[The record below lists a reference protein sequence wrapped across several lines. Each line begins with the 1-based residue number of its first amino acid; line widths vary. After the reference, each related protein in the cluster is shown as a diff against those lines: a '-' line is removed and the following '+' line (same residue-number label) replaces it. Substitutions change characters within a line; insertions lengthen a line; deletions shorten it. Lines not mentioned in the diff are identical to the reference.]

1 MKSTILL
8 PCVAL
13 AGSALAWV
21 ELDPSIIPQV
31 KEPLPVF
38 TLGPPAS
45 LPVEFLNELIQE
57 VNPGIKLQRNETAG
71 PGLFAYDG
79 DRLVAFVD
87 NETGEAQ
94 IFPDIAALN
103 STNEIESVNSQR
115 VWSFLST
122 NGSFPADDTNI
133 TVTVGETLFGT
144 SSYNDDNRPQAA
156 VVGFNSTP
164 EVYWTNNIV
173 ERTVI
178 FNNVTYPVCGP
189 GSQATFSISPEQQ
202 VVSLA
207 YNWRPA
213 SLTNRTIAANST
225 RVAVES
231 IKAQL
236 EPIGFKSGLVKI
248 DKVEVCFYDSGV
260 SAIQPVYRY
269 FGYSHAGK
277 NSTVTVPTPIT
288 GYIAIGTGSPEF
300 IPNLNEFVSANPP
313 LEANNTIVARAPP
326 SYFVARSEL
335 ERRGPK
341 PQIKVARYVV
351 RDDIAQWT
359 KSANN
364 FWNNLS
370 NRVADFAN
378 DQFYWSYPYLYTT
391 RKERFINEAHIA
403 LTEAHGSYHLF
414 STEANCC
421 DLVNI
426 DSDVPDTPTSG
437 YGGGA
442 AASGDLVN
450 LAYWIIHSCEV
461 LPTPADYAPE
471 DRLDAYAPWWD
482 VFNGL
487 HAVLSYRTQMYI
499 ADNAAGATAKAISMG
514 APVVSAW
521 LKAVNE
527 DKKYRGSPTYFSSN
541 ANREQP
547 YGRASAMFVCGH
559 EGDRVWQVE
568 NLGRA
573 SCLRTIWYNN

>member
-8 PCVAL
+8 PCVAF

-21 ELDPSIIPQV
+21 ELDPSIIPHV
-31 KEPLPVF
+31 EEPLPVF

-45 LPVEFLNELIQE
+45 LPVDFLNDLIQE
-57 VNPGIKLQRNETAG
+57 VNPGITLQSNETMG

-87 NETGEAQ
+87 DETGEAQ
-94 IFPDIAALN
+94 IFPDIASLD
-103 STNEIESVNSQR
+103 STSQVEFVNTER
-115 VWSFLST
+115 VWSFLSV
-122 NGSFPADDTNI
+122 NGSFPADDTNV
-133 TVTVGETLFGT
+133 TVTTGETLYGT
-144 SSYNDDNRPQAA
+144 TSYNDNVPLAAA
-156 VVGFNSTP
+156 VSGNDNTP
-164 EVYWTNNIV
+164 EVYWTNGIV

-178 FNNVTYPVCGP
+178 YNNVTYPVCGP
-189 GSQATFSISPEQQ
+189 GSQASFSMTPEEK

-213 SLTNRTIAANST
+213 SLTNQTIRANST
-225 RVAVES
+225 AVAVES

-236 EPIGFKSGLVKI
+236 EPIGFKSGLVKVN
-248 DKVEVCFYDSGV
+248 KVEVCFYDSGV
-260 SAIQPVYRY
+260 SAMQPVYRY
-269 FGYSHAGK
+269 FGYSHANK

-288 GYIAIGTGSPEF
+288 GYIAIGAGSPEF
-300 IPNLNEFVSANPP
+300 IPGLNEIVTTNPP
-313 LEANNTIVARAPP
+313 AESNNTIAARAPP
-326 SYFVARSEL
+326 SYFEARSNL
-335 ERRGPK
+335 QRRGPK
-341 PQIKVARYVV
+341 PQVKVARYVV
-351 RDDIAQWT
+351 RDDVAQWT

-370 NRVADFAN
+370 NKVADFAN

-391 RKERFINEAHIA
+391 SKNRYINEAHIA

-426 DSDVPDTPTSG
+426 DDDILDTPTSG

-442 AASGDLVN
+442 AASGD

-461 LPTPADYAPE
+461 LPTPADYSPE

-482 VFNGL
+482 VFNGM

-514 APVVSAW
+514 APVVGAW
-521 LKAVNE
+521 MKAVNE
-527 DKKYRGSPTYFSSN
+527 DKIYRGGPTYFSSN

-547 YGRASAMFVCGH
+547 YGRASAIFVCGH
-559 EGDRVWQVE
+559 ESDRVWQVE
-568 NLGRA
+568 NLGRPD
-573 SCLRTIWYNN
+573 CLRTLWYDN